1 MSVKFIIFGLI
12 ILKKIVIMKKTLL
25 LILTITTS
33 FLSAQDCSQL
43 FFSEYVEGWSN
54 NKALEIYNPTGD
66 AIDLSAYSV
75 SRYSNGGTT
84 PSTTQLE
91 GTIEPFDVFVLCLD
105 KQDPNGT
112 GYEAPVWDGY
122 FTYTDSLTGEEVTIY
137 DENDDLQG
145 KVDLFLNP
153 IYYFGTDADSAAA
166 FPTTMYFNGND
177 AVTLEL
183 LGTGIVLDLIGK
195 VGEDPGASWTD
206 TDGNYWTKDH
216 TLIRK
221 AWVSQGISMN
231 PTIFDPTLEWDSLS
245 VNTFMNLGFHDCDCN
260 GNSNLEELNTT
271 LKVYPNP
278 AQNDYVYIQSSLPI
292 KKYTLYNSIGKVILQ
307 ENISDLKDFKLSAEN
322 LKSGIYFITIENNFG
337 RETKSILIE

>member
-1 MSVKFIIFGLI
+1 
-12 ILKKIVIMKKTLL
+12 MKKALQL
-25 LILTITTS
+25 VFCLSTT
-33 FLSAQDCSQL
+33 FLFGQDCSQL

-54 NKALEIYNPTGD
+54 NKALEIYNPTGNE
-66 AIDLSAYSV
+66 IDLSAYSV

-91 GTIEPFDVFVLCLD
+91 GIINPYDVFVLCLD

-112 GYEAPVWDGY
+112 GYEAPVWDGF
-122 FTYTDSLTGEEVTIY
+122 FTYTDSITGEEVTIY
-137 DENDDLQG
+137 DENDDLQS

-195 VGEDPGASWTD
+195 VGEDPGAAWTD

-216 TLIRK
+216 TLMRK
-221 AWVSQGISMN
+221 SGVVQGVSMN
-231 PTIFDPTLEWDSLS
+231 PTFFDPTLEWDSLPA
-245 VNTFMNLGFHDCDCN
+245 NTFMNLGFHECDCN
-260 GNSNLEELNTT
+260 AGSNLNEVKSNFRI
-271 LKVYPNP
+271 YPNP
-278 AQNDYVYIQSSLPI
+278 IKNEYAYIQSNSPI
-292 KKYTLYNSIGKVILQ
+292 SSYQLYNSLGKVISQ
-307 ENISDLKDFKLSAEN
+307 EKINYLEEFRLNTASLKA
-322 LKSGIYFITIENNFG
+322 GVYFITINNDFG
-337 RETKSILIE
+337 RKTKAILIE